1 MEKGEYTAQPKV
13 GLSGAIGQCLWC
25 SPLQWQKSAP
35 TREEAEEMLD
45 KLVER
50 YLSIMDANDMIYAFE
65 SSRFYNPAPHLAKI
79 KALVS
84 C

>member
-13 GLSGAIGQCLWC
+13 GLSGIGQLMFMVS

-50 YLSIMDANDMIYAFE
+50 YLSIMLMI
-65 SSRFYNPAPHLAKI
+65 
-79 KALVS
+79 
-84 C
+84 

>member
-1 MEKGEYTAQPKV
+1 MA
-13 GLSGAIGQCLWC
+13 
-25 SPLQWQKSAP
+25 KSAP

-65 SSRFYNPAPHLAKI
+65 SSRFYNPAPHLAK
-79 KALVS
+79 
-84 C
+84 

>member
-13 GLSGAIGQCLWC
+13 GLSGAIGQLMFMVS
-25 SPLQWQKSAP
+25 SPLQWQKIS
-35 TREEAEEMLD
+35 TRRSREMLD

-50 YLSIMDANDMIYAFE
+50 YLSIMDANDMIYAFRRGFITC
-65 SSRFYNPAPHLAKI
+65 STSCKNKSAF
-79 KALVS
+79 VS

>member
-1 MEKGEYTAQPKV
+1 MEKGVHNKV
-13 GLSGAIGQCLWC
+13 GLSGAIGQLMFMVS

-50 YLSIMDANDMIYAFE
+50 FIY
-65 SSRFYNPAPHLAKI
+65 YG
-79 KALVS
+79 

>member
-1 MEKGEYTAQPKV
+1 MFMV
-13 GLSGAIGQCLWC
+13 S

-50 YLSIMDANDMIYAFE
+50 YLSIMLMI
-65 SSRFYNPAPHLAKI
+65 
-79 KALVS
+79 
-84 C
+84 